1 MKKIILY
8 IAMSLDGYIADH
20 NGQVDWLQGQDDQVT
35 MIDTYSPF
43 IKNIDTIIMGYKT
56 YHQIITQ
63 LAPDNWVYQ
72 QQTSYVITHRQL
84 SSTDNIIFT
93 SKSPSQIV
101 FELKKQPGKDIWIY
115 GGANIINQLM
125 KDNLIDEYYITI
137 IPTILGSGIR
147 LFESIFNEIRLK
159 LIHQQTYN
167 GIIELIYTRC

>member
-101 FELKKQPGKDIWIY
+101 FE
-115 GGANIINQLM
+115 
-125 KDNLIDEYYITI
+125 
-137 IPTILGSGIR
+137 
-147 LFESIFNEIRLK
+147 
-159 LIHQQTYN
+159 
-167 GIIELIYTRC
+167 